1 MLVHTEWRQIEPD
14 QDGNVAGMARTAGR
28 PPNPTVIDGATMA
41 AVRGA
46 LLDVARELKLP
57 RRRYLVSKRSKQL
70 VLQPPPLDLAVL
82 AVKAAQA
89 LELVAAEHVARAREL
104 DGLSW
109 AQVGDAFG
117 VSTQSAYSRFHRG
130 S

>member
-1 MLVHTEWRQIEPD
+1 
-14 QDGNVAGMARTAGR
+14 MARSAGR
-28 PPNPTVIDGATMA
+28 PPNPTTIDGATMA

-57 RRRYLVSKRSKQL
+57 RRRYPISKRSKQI

-89 LELVAAEHVARAREL
+89 LELVAAEQVARAREL
-104 DGLSW
+104 DGVSW
-109 AQVGDAFG
+109 AQIGDAFG